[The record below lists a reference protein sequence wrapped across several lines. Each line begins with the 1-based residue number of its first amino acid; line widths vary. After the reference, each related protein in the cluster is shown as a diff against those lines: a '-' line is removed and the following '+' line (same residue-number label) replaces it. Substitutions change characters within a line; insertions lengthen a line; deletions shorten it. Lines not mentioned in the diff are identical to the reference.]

1 MTSYFVLV
9 RVEVDSQTQY
19 RSAKNLYADSCS
31 VINKVIAEIAFHVR
45 KNGMCHEHID
55 TLTFLDSFSFLA
67 SMEKLDQMDA
77 KNVLLIEMYQI
88 YLYQNEGS
96 MDYFPPTKRDKACSC
111 LSLNKISNYKYFF
124 ILWKS

>member
-55 TLTFLDSFSFLA
+55 TLTFWCLDSFSFLA

-96 MDYFPPTKRDKACSC
+96 MDFFPPTKID
-111 LSLNKISNYKYFF
+111 
-124 ILWKS
+124 

>member
-55 TLTFLDSFSFLA
+55 TLTF
-67 SMEKLDQMDA
+67 
-77 KNVLLIEMYQI
+77 
-88 YLYQNEGS
+88 
-96 MDYFPPTKRDKACSC
+96 
-111 LSLNKISNYKYFF
+111 
-124 ILWKS
+124 